1 MKNIS
6 TCDIKSYDKIM
17 REIGKGGFEG
27 IKNLIEQN
35 LYLEYGYIKDFI
47 PEQYNLKYE
56 NLNDNGKI
64 IVLNNIIK
72 ELNQDIKVIGT
83 RGEFEDFD
91 WQQSLLAEFPNT
103 FNDSADDIEQKINEW
118 CVDLPI
124 YEIEP
129 FSYSISQNDL
139 MIDCYE
145 LFKNLIDDLEIDPIS
160 KNKVFNDIINKLQ
173 ESIIYNN
180 EFLHTNSETKDDV
193 YLFTEKINLLY
204 QQVLTMIEN
213 EFSQYL
219 GFSNF
224 AVSTVP
230 TPSFNAVRQTVFGL
244 KFDFIEKLHYN
255 LDAKGFIDESCT
267 KEIFLQHFFV
277 DTVPETRI
285 VLHGKNQR
293 DIGCLIGSLREF
305 FKEDYQGATF
315 FNKFW
320 ADRFEL
326 QTNGDSRNPKT
337 KKPNDISKIISE
349 VKTGYRPPTKEQA
362 IAEIVENLKA
372 IPQ

>member
-1 MKNIS
+1 M
-6 TCDIKSYDKIM
+6 
-17 REIGKGGFEG
+17 
-27 IKNLIEQN
+27 
-35 LYLEYGYIKDFI
+35 
-47 PEQYNLKYE
+47 
-56 NLNDNGKI
+56 
-64 IVLNNIIK
+64 
-72 ELNQDIKVIGT
+72 
-83 RGEFEDFD
+83 
-91 WQQSLLAEFPNT
+91 LAEFPNT

-224 AVSTVP
+224 AVSTVRLL
-230 TPSFNAVRQTVFGL
+230 V
-244 KFDFIEKLHYN
+244 
-255 LDAKGFIDESCT
+255 
-267 KEIFLQHFFV
+267 
-277 DTVPETRI
+277 
-285 VLHGKNQR
+285 
-293 DIGCLIGSLREF
+293 
-305 FKEDYQGATF
+305 
-315 FNKFW
+315 
-320 ADRFEL
+320 
-326 QTNGDSRNPKT
+326 
-337 KKPNDISKIISE
+337 
-349 VKTGYRPPTKEQA
+349 
-362 IAEIVENLKA
+362 
-372 IPQ
+372 